1 MLANV
6 FSHSPIYIILFNSR
20 IIQQIGFC
28 IMFKVQAG
36 KVAMCC
42 IFKDHTK
49 QVTLLCLLHS
59 HIINKQNIKQIKGFD
74 FNI

>member
-1 MLANV
+1 
-6 FSHSPIYIILFNSR
+6 
-20 IIQQIGFC
+20 
-28 IMFKVQAG
+28 MFEVQAG

-59 HIINKQNIKQIKGFD
+59 HIRNKQDIEQIKGFD